1 MIKRAWTEWRSGY
14 MGRLIGE
21 SFFAQGPLYAVAIVA
36 MIAVAATT
44 AGSAFMMEYIVD
56 AMTSPDM
63 QDWAFAIALGVV
75 LLFLTKAFASYIQS
89 IYLARAGNRIIAMQ
103 QDRVYRKLL
112 RHGISFFAQNESS
125 DLLMRTTQGAQAAR
139 NLIDVVV
146 TGFVRDALT
155 LLGLVVVMVYQQPVL
170 SIMFFVVGP
179 MALLGVRYLLKS
191 VRSIMQQ
198 EFKSLAEIIR
208 VLQETSAG
216 IKIIKV
222 FSLEDRMITRMETAI
237 LKVEERSNDIARL
250 QSIAS
255 PLMEFLA
262 GLAVAGVLVVST
274 LGIAGTEQPTAGQ
287 LMSFITAL
295 LMAYEPAKRLSKMR
309 VQIEAAMVGV
319 GMLFGLLDQE
329 DTMQE
334 SPEAHDLLNGPGEI
348 GLRNVTF
355 GYHGSIP
362 VIENM
367 NVTFEAGKTT
377 ALVGQ
382 SGGGK
387 STIFGLIMRFYDPDE
402 GSVEIDGQNLQDA
415 SFSSLRKKI
424 SYVGQ
429 DTFLFSASVMENLR
443 CSSPDA
449 TDEKVIEAAKAAYA
463 HDFICDFPN
472 GYDTQVGENGTF
484 LSGGQKQRIAIAR
497 AILRNAEILLLDEA
511 TSALD
516 AESEALVKEALDRL
530 TANMTVIVIAHRLS
544 TVLEADKIVVVQ
556 DGAIIEEGNLDELM
570 QAEGQF
576 RKLFDQ
582 QFRKSEPKAV
592 AEISDQ
598 S

>member
-14 MGRLIGE
+14 MGRLITE

-63 QDWAFAIALGVV
+63 RDWAVVIALGVI
-75 LLFLTKAFASYIQS
+75 LLFLTKAVASYIQS
-89 IYLARAGNRIIAMQ
+89 IYLARAGNRIVAMQ

-112 RHGISFFAQNESS
+112 RHGVSFFAENESS
-125 DLLMRTTQGAQAAR
+125 DLLMRTTHGAQAAR
-139 NLIDVVV
+139 TLIDVLV

-155 LLGLVVVMVYQQPVL
+155 LVGLVVVMVYQQPVL
-170 SIMFFVVGP
+170 SVMFFVVGP
-179 MALLGVRYLLKS
+179 IALLGVRYLLKS
-191 VRSIMQQ
+191 VRAIMQQ

-216 IKIIKV
+216 IKVIKV
-222 FSLEDRMITRMETAI
+222 FSLEDRMINRMETAI

-262 GLAVAGVLVVST
+262 GLAVAGVLIVST

-295 LMAYEPAKRLSKMR
+295 LMAYEPAKRLSRMR

-319 GMLFGLLDQE
+319 GLLFGLLDQE

-334 SPEAHDLLNGPGEI
+334 SPEARDLLDGPGEI
-348 GLRNVTF
+348 TLRDVTF
-355 GYHGSIP
+355 GYTGAQS
-362 VIENM
+362 VIEDMNM
-367 NVTFEAGKTT
+367 TFEARKTT

-387 STIFGLIMRFYDPDE
+387 STIFGLIMRFYDPDS
-402 GSVEIDGQNLQDA
+402 GSIEIDGQNLKDA
-415 SFSSLRKKI
+415 SYASLRQKI

-429 DTFLFSASVMENLR
+429 DTFLFSATVMENLR
-443 CSSPDA
+443 CSAPDA
-449 TDEKVIEAAKAAYA
+449 SDEEVIEAAKAAHA
-463 HDFICDFPN
+463 HDFITELSN
-472 GYDTQVGENGTF
+472 GYDTHVGENGTF

-516 AESEALVKEALDRL
+516 AESEALVKSALDAL
-530 TANMTVIVIAHRLS
+530 TQNMTVIVIAHRLS
-544 TVLEADKIVVVQ
+544 TVLEADKIMVVQ
-556 DGAIIEEGNLDELM
+556 DGAVVEQGNLDELM
-570 QAEGQF
+570 QLDGQF
-576 RKLFDQ
+576 KNLFDQ
-582 QFRKSEPKAV
+582 QFKKREVEAV
-592 AEISDQ
+592 E
-598 S
+598 

>member
-14 MGRLIGE
+14 MGRLLSE
-21 SFFAQGPLYAVAIVA
+21 SFFSLGHLYAIAIVA

-63 QDWAFAIALGVV
+63 RDWAVFIALGVI
-75 LLFLTKAFASYIQS
+75 LLFLTKALASYVQA
-89 IYLARAGNRIIAMQ
+89 IYLARAGNRIVATQ

-112 RHGISFFAQNESS
+112 RHGVSFFSQNESS
-125 DLLMRTTQGAQAAR
+125 DLLMRTTNGAQAAR
-139 NLIDVVV
+139 RLIDVIV

-155 LLGLVVVMVYQQPVL
+155 LVGLVIVMVYQQPVL
-170 SIMFFVVGP
+170 SVMFFVVGP
-179 MALLGVRYLLKS
+179 VALLGVRYLLKS
-191 VRSIMQQ
+191 VRAIMQA

-216 IKIIKV
+216 IKVIKV
-222 FSLEDRMITRMETAI
+222 FSLEDRMINRMETAI
-237 LKVEERSNDIARL
+237 HKVEERANEIARL

-262 GLAVAGVLVVST
+262 GLAVAGVLIVST

-319 GMLFGLLDQE
+319 GLLFGLLDQK

-334 SPEAHDLLNGPGEI
+334 DPEARDLLDGPGEI
-348 GLRNVTF
+348 ALRNVTF
-355 GYHGSIP
+355 GYNGSVS
-362 VIENM
+362 VIEDM

-387 STIFGLIMRFYDPDE
+387 STIFGLIMRFYDPDS
-402 GSVEIDGQNLQDA
+402 GSVEIDGQNLQEA
-415 SFSSLRKKI
+415 SFSSLRRKI

-429 DTFLFSASVMENLR
+429 DTFLFSASVKENLR
-443 CSSPDA
+443 CSAPDA
-449 TDEKVIEAAKAAYA
+449 TDEEIIAAAKAAHA
-463 HDFICDFPN
+463 HEFICDLPN
-472 GYDTQVGENGTF
+472 GYNTNVGENGAF

-516 AESEALVKEALDRL
+516 AESEALVKSALDAL
-530 TANMTVIVIAHRLS
+530 TKDMTTIVIAHRLS
-544 TVLEADKIVVVQ
+544 TILEADKIMVVQ
-556 DGAIIEEGNLDELM
+556 DGSVVEQGNLDELM
-570 QAEGQF
+570 EMNGQF
-576 RKLFDQ
+576 RHLFDQ
-582 QFRKSEPKAV
+582 QFKKRETET
-592 AEISDQ
+592 AE
-598 S
+598 